1 MPTVASGLYAEPMTD
16 ITVAGLHVRYKVYPE
31 KKKKPK
37 IKYCIGFDKDDQTP
51 EREWDQFRSD
61 EDPEAAV
68 RNAVKIDSTD
78 SAGQS
83 QGVSQPIGKRE
94 LTSLDELNRAA
105 DGPALQPG
113 LGVAEQQ
120 AQREREQAAW
130 AERQRKQ
137 AEADA
142 ARRQTRQANEK
153 GRLDS
158 LVTPILDDHRRT
170 LEWAEALHTM
180 PESWR
185 TRLPMRVFRQQ

>member
-1 MPTVASGLYAEPMTD
+1 MSVT
-16 ITVAGLHVRYKVYPE
+16 RFYPE

-37 IKYCIGFDKDDQTP
+37 INGGFDKDDPTP

-78 SAGQS
+78 STGTS

-113 LGVAEQQ
+113 
-120 AQREREQAAW
+120 
-130 AERQRKQ
+130 
-137 AEADA
+137 
-142 ARRQTRQANEK
+142 
-153 GRLDS
+153 
-158 LVTPILDDHRRT
+158 
-170 LEWAEALHTM
+170 
-180 PESWR
+180 
-185 TRLPMRVFRQQ
+185 

>member
-1 MPTVASGLYAEPMTD
+1 MSKEDPRGLNSFVGSWSRLFPTGVASGLFAEPMTD
-16 ITVAGLHVRYKVYPE
+16 ITVAGLNVRYKVYPE

-37 IKYCIGFDKDDQTP
+37 IKYCIGFDKDDPTP

-113 LGVAEQQ
+113 
-120 AQREREQAAW
+120 
-130 AERQRKQ
+130 
-137 AEADA
+137 
-142 ARRQTRQANEK
+142 
-153 GRLDS
+153 
-158 LVTPILDDHRRT
+158 
-170 LEWAEALHTM
+170 
-180 PESWR
+180 
-185 TRLPMRVFRQQ
+185 